1 MGVGSARTR
10 TGVSLSI
17 ARDPSLVRTV
27 RLVAAAVVRRAS
39 EDEELVEEIRLA
51 IGEACA
57 VLVAGLSGAA
67 TDDAEGDRLQLE
79 IDVDSGRLFVT
90 VRSAGDGLL
99 SAAPG
104 AGDTMVDPWALLR
117 GLSDDLV
124 VETQDGRTAL
134 AMSWSL

>member
-1 MGVGSARTR
+1 MGSARTR

-17 ARDPSLVRTV
+17 VRDPSLVRTV

-39 EDEELVEEIRLA
+39 QDEELVEEIRLA

-57 VLVAGLSGAA
+57 VLVSGLGGGA
-67 TDDAEGDRLQLE
+67 TDELDGDRLKLQ
-79 IDVDSGRLFVT
+79 IDVDSNRLFVT
-90 VRSAGDGLL
+90 VRCAGDGVLT
-99 SAAPG
+99 PT
-104 AGDTMVDPWALLR
+104 AGVVDPWALLR

-124 VETQDGRTAL
+124 VDARDGWTAL